1 MIKHCIMVAAMA
13 AVVAP
18 APLAAQDEESI
29 VVTGSRVERD
39 SYDQY
44 YDDEQSAI
52 GLTRKADN
60 FVKPIFINSD
70 SRDPDVRRAEVTAM
84 LEETM
89 RLAARQGIVLV
100 AGNYKLVAL
109 TPETLED
116 LAYGTGNRP
125 DTTRVKIYARLP
137 VGGSF
142 TGVEDVDKAI
152 AAFVK
157 TVPVSG
163 RSYIETGGTDLAINN
178 PQGYRAAVVKAIADE
193 VRARLRDRDT
203 RPRFRTLFQAGE
215 RDRGVP
221 LHFAQFRHRP
231 EIALLQITRKK
242 IQGCAYA

>member
-1 MIKHCIMVAAMA
+1 MKHCILAAA
-13 AVVAP
+13 LTAILAHS
-18 APLAAQDEESI
+18 PLAAQAEESI

-44 YDDEQSAI
+44 YDEEQSAI

-89 RLAARQGIVLV
+89 RLAAKQGIGLV
-100 AGNYKLVAL
+100 AGDYKLATL
-109 TPETLED
+109 TSETLKE
-116 LAYGTGNRP
+116 LSYGSGNRP

-137 VGGSF
+137 VGGAF
-142 TGVEDVDKAI
+142 AGVEQVDKAI

-178 PQGYRAAVVKAIADE
+178 PQSYRGAVVKAIADE
-193 VRARLRDRDT
+193 AKRYAAMFGPDYGIEIRGLDSELYFKQASETEVFLYISHSFVI
-203 RPRFRTLFQAGE
+203 RP
-215 RDRGVP
+215 
-221 LHFAQFRHRP
+221 
-231 EIALLQITRKK
+231 K
-242 IQGCAYA
+242 

>member
-1 MIKHCIMVAAMA
+1 MNRIVWAAA
-13 AVVAP
+13 
-18 APLAAQDEESI
+18 LAATAMPVQVWAQAEESI

-89 RLAARQGIVLV
+89 RLAAKQGIGLV
-100 AGNYKLVAL
+100 AGDYKLATL
-109 TPETLED
+109 TPETLKE
-116 LAYGTGNRP
+116 LSYATGSRP
-125 DTTRVKIYARLP
+125 DTTRIKIYARLP
-137 VGGSF
+137 VGGDYA
-142 TGVEDVDKAI
+142 GVEQVDKTI

-163 RSYIETGGTDLAINN
+163 RSYIETGSTDLAINN
-178 PQGYRAAVVKAIADE
+178 PQSYRGAVVKAIADE
-193 VRARLRDRDT
+193 AKRYAAMFGPDYGIEIRGLDSELYFKQASETEVFLYISHSFVI
-203 RPRFRTLFQAGE
+203 RP
-215 RDRGVP
+215 
-221 LHFAQFRHRP
+221 
-231 EIALLQITRKK
+231 K
-242 IQGCAYA
+242 

>member
-193 VRARLRDRDT
+193 AKRYAA
-203 RPRFRTLFQAGE
+203 LFGPDYGIEIRGLDSELYFKQASE
-215 RDRGVP
+215 TEVF
-221 LHFAQFRHRP
+221 LYISHNFV
-231 EIALLQITRKK
+231 IAPK
-242 IQGCAYA
+242 

>member
-1 MIKHCIMVAAMA
+1 MMKHCILAAA
-13 AVVAP
+13 LTAILAHS
-18 APLAAQDEESI
+18 PLAAQAEESI

-44 YDDEQSAI
+44 YDEEQSAI

-89 RLAARQGIVLV
+89 RLAAKQGIGLV
-100 AGNYKLVAL
+100 AGDYKLATL
-109 TPETLED
+109 TSETLKE
-116 LAYGTGNRP
+116 LSYGSGNRP

-137 VGGSF
+137 VGGAF
-142 TGVEDVDKAI
+142 AGVEQVDKAI

-178 PQGYRAAVVKAIADE
+178 PQSYRGAVVKAIADE
-193 VRARLRDRDT
+193 AKRYAAMFGPDYGIEIRGLDSELYFKQASETEVFLYISHSFVI
-203 RPRFRTLFQAGE
+203 RP
-215 RDRGVP
+215 
-221 LHFAQFRHRP
+221 
-231 EIALLQITRKK
+231 K
-242 IQGCAYA
+242 